1 MVTPVILLPATT
13 DVTKPFVPLTKVSVP
28 GTVPPL
34 HIVSVCGLPSL
45 SLFVG
50 SPSVMSASGV
60 GKIVTV
66 YVTQLAMPLSVRPL
80 ISPLAKQSSPV
91 PESSVPFGPLLYG
104 QIV

>member
-1 MVTPVILLPATT
+1 
-13 DVTKPFVPLTKVSVP
+13 
-28 GTVPPL
+28 
-34 HIVSVCGLPSL
+34 
-45 SLFVG
+45 
-50 SPSVMSASGV
+50 MSASGV